1 MKHIG
6 ISIYPAK
13 STFEEDKDYLDLAS
27 KYGFSRVF
35 MSLLEIQGDTTE
47 VVEKFK
53 KVIGY
58 AKHVGMDT
66 TLDISPG
73 LFGQLGIDYKDLSF
87 FKELGAAAIRLD
99 LGFTGAEEAIM
110 TENPEKLKIEVNM
123 SGGTN
128 YIDNVMSNRPN
139 RDYLTASHNF
149 YPQIYSGLSQAHFER
164 TTAQFNQHR
173 LQTAAFVTAEKGKLG
188 PWPVQQG
195 LCTLE
200 DHRYLS
206 IHTQATHYKL
216 MDTIDDLLIGN
227 AYASEKE
234 LRLMSEAYLGSYP
247 QLKIEFLEDVTTL
260 EKKVILDEVH
270 SYRGDISAYMIRSS
284 MTRIHYK
291 NEDFPAHQ
299 TGSIK
304 KGDILIC
311 NNDFGQY
318 KGETQIA
325 LKEMKNDGT
334 RNIVGRIKE
343 EAVFLLDYLAPS
355 ANFKF
360 II

>member
-13 STFEEDKDYLDLAS
+13 STFVEDQDYLDLAS

-35 MSLLEIQGDTTE
+35 MSLLEIKGDTKE
-47 VVEKFK
+47 VIDKFK
-53 KVIGY
+53 KVIDY
-58 AKHVGMDT
+58 AKSIGIETV
-66 TLDISPG
+66 LDINPG
-73 LFGQLGIDYKDLSF
+73 LFSQLGVSYTDLSF
-87 FKELGAAAIRLD
+87 FKELGAGVIRLD

-123 SGGTN
+123 SGGTD
-128 YIDNVMSNRPN
+128 YIDNLMSNRPN

-149 YPQIYSGLSQAHFER
+149 YPQRYSGLSQEHFER
-164 TTAQFNQHR
+164 MTAKFNQYR
-173 LQTAAFVTAEKGKLG
+173 LQTAAFVTAENGELG
-188 PWPVQQG
+188 PWPVQKG

-200 DHRYLS
+200 EHRYLS
-206 IHTQATHYKL
+206 MHTQATHYKL
-216 MDTIDDLLIGN
+216 MDSIDDLLIGN
-227 AYASEKE
+227 AYANEEE
-234 LRLMSEAYLGSYP
+234 LKALSEAYLGSYP
-247 QLKIEFLEDVTTL
+247 QFKMEFLEGTTDL
-260 EKKVILDEVH
+260 EKKVILEEVH

-291 NEDFPAHQ
+291 DEDIPAHQ
-299 TGSIK
+299 TGTIK

-311 NNDFGQY
+311 NNEFGQY

-325 LKEMKNDGT
+325 LKEMENDGT

-360 II
+360 IN

>member
-1 MKHIG
+1 MKNIG

-13 STFEEDKDYLDLAS
+13 STFEKDKEYLDLAN
-27 KYGFSRVF
+27 KYSFTRVF
-35 MSLLEIQGDTTE
+35 MSLLEIEGDTKE
-47 VVEKFK
+47 VVGKFK
-53 KVIGY
+53 KVIEY
-58 AKHVGMDT
+58 ASLVGIET
-66 TLDISPG
+66 VLDINPG
-73 LFGQLGIDYKDLSF
+73 LFGQLGVSYTDLSF
-87 FKELGAAAIRLD
+87 FKELGAGVIRLD

-128 YIDNVMSNRPN
+128 YIDNLMSNRPN

-149 YPQIYSGLSQAHFER
+149 YPQLYSGLSQEHFER
-164 TTAQFNQHR
+164 MTAKFNKYR
-173 LQTAAFVTAEKGKLG
+173 LQTAAFVTVENGELG

-206 IHTQATHYKL
+206 MHTQATHYKL
-216 MDTIDDLLIGN
+216 MDSIDDLLIGN
-227 AYASEKE
+227 AYATEEELKALSE
-234 LRLMSEAYLGSYP
+234 SYLGSYP
-247 QLKIEFLEDVTTL
+247 QFKMEFVEGVTDL
-260 EKKVILDEVH
+260 EKKVILDAVH

-284 MTRIHYK
+284 MTRITYK
-291 NEDFPAHQ
+291 DEDFPAHQ
-299 TGSIK
+299 TDAIK

-311 NNDFGQY
+311 NNEFGQY

-343 EAVFLLDYLAPS
+343 EAIFLLDYLAPS

-360 II
+360 IN

>member
-1 MKHIG
+1 MKNIG

-13 STFEEDKDYLDLAS
+13 STFEKDRDYLNLAS
-27 KYGFSRVF
+27 KYGFTRVF
-35 MSLLEIQGDTTE
+35 MSLLEIEGDTKE

-53 KVIGY
+53 QVIEY
-58 AKHVGMDT
+58 AASVGIET
-66 TLDISPG
+66 VLDINPG
-73 LFGQLGIDYKDLSF
+73 LFGQLGVSYTDLSF
-87 FKELGAAAIRLD
+87 FKQLGAGVIRLD
-99 LGFTGAEEAIM
+99 LGFTGAEEATM
-110 TENPEKLKIEVNM
+110 TENSEKLKIEVNM

-128 YIDNVMSNRPN
+128 YIDNLMSHRPN

-149 YPQIYSGLSQAHFER
+149 YPQLYSGLSQDHFER
-164 TTAQFNQHR
+164 TTEKFNQYR
-173 LQTAAFVTAEKGKLG
+173 LHTAAFVTAENGDLG

-200 DHRYLS
+200 DHRHLT

-216 MDTIDDLLIGN
+216 MDSIDDLLIGN
-227 AYASEKE
+227 AYATEEE
-234 LRLMSEAYLGSYP
+234 LKDLAQAYLGAYP
-247 QLKIEFLEDVTTL
+247 QFKMDFLEDATDL
-260 EKKVILDEVH
+260 EKKVILEEVH
-270 SYRGDISAYMIRSS
+270 SYRGDTSAYMIRSS

-299 TGSIK
+299 TGPIK

-334 RNIVGRIKE
+334 RNIVGRVKKE
-343 EAVFLLDYLAPS
+343 ALFLLDYLALS

-360 II
+360 SE

>member
-1 MKHIG
+1 MKNIG

-13 STFEEDKDYLDLAS
+13 STFKSDKNYLDLAS
-27 KYGFSRVF
+27 KYGFTRVF
-35 MSLLEIQGDTTE
+35 MSLLEIEGDTTE

-53 KVIGY
+53 KVIDY
-58 AKHVGMDT
+58 ADSVGIET
-66 TLDISPG
+66 VLDINPN
-73 LFGQLGIDYKDLSF
+73 LFGQLGVSYTDLSF
-87 FKELGAAAIRLD
+87 FKQLGAGVIRLD
-99 LGFTGAEEAIM
+99 LGFTGAEEATM
-110 TENPEKLKIEVNM
+110 TENSEKLKIEVNM

-149 YPQIYSGLSQAHFER
+149 YPQRYSGLSQEHFER
-164 TTAQFNQHR
+164 TTAQFNQYR
-173 LQTAAFVTAEKGKLG
+173 LHTAAFITAENGKLG

-200 DHRYLS
+200 EHRYLS

-216 MDTIDDLLIGN
+216 MDSIDDLLIGN
-227 AYASEKE
+227 AYATEAE
-234 LRLMSEAYLGSYP
+234 LKAVAEAYLGSYP
-247 QLKIEFLEDVTTL
+247 QLKMVFNEHATDL
-260 EKKVILDEVH
+260 EKKVILEEVH

-284 MTRIHYK
+284 MTRVHYK
-291 NEDFPAHQ
+291 NENFPAHQ
-299 TGSIK
+299 TDAIK

-325 LKEMKNDGT
+325 LNDMENDGT
-334 RNIVGRIKE
+334 RNISGHIQE
-343 EAVFLLDYLAPS
+343 EALFLLDYLMPS
-355 ANFKF
+355 ANFTF
-360 II
+360 SL